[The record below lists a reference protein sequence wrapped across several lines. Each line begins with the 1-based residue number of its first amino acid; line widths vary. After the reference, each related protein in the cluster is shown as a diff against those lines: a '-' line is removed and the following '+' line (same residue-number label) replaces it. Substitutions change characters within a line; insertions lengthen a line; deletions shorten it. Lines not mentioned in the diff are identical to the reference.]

1 VVLTANKPQTSPRL
15 LITRMLTAV
24 TGCMAVRQQR
34 HLVIKGRG
42 HVIYPS
48 DI

>member
-1 VVLTANKPQTSPRL
+1 VDLTANKPQTSLRL
-15 LITRMLTAV
+15 LIARMLTVV

-42 HVIYPS
+42 HVIYRS